1 MLKMELPP
9 DKGNWFKGLRVRLD
23 LGYQGFEKAYA
34 CLEAILPQKRKKGQ
48 KLTDE
53 EKAENKQKSQERI
66 YVEHSICGLKR
77 YRILADRLRTKKF
90 ELYDDFLEVCAG
102 LWNFYLLA

>member
-1 MLKMELPP
+1 MLKMEFPP
-9 DKGNWFKGLRVRLD
+9 EKGWFQGLRVRLD

-34 CLEAILPQKRKKGQ
+34 CLEAILPHKKKKGQ

-77 YRILADRLRTKKF
+77 YRILVDRLRTKKF

-102 LWNFYLLA
+102 LWNFYLLT